1 VKSDASQRRPATVRR
16 SGAGG
21 EHPRG
26 GTWSLL
32 GLSAGVRAG
41 RCHVRPAHR
50 SPPARCRPCVAHCP
64 AVVGRNEAVE
74 GAGGVCGFH
83 AVTLIVFFFVFLLVI
98 MAPYLMAIL
107 RSSCRNNGEAMT
119 ITLRYEIEI
128 PPSWQRAVG
137 EGLLAIVGRLHNVV
151 PDVGSSRI
159 AAL

>member
-1 VKSDASQRRPATVRR
+1 
-16 SGAGG
+16 
-21 EHPRG
+21 
-26 GTWSLL
+26 
-32 GLSAGVRAG
+32 
-41 RCHVRPAHR
+41 
-50 SPPARCRPCVAHCP
+50 
-64 AVVGRNEAVE
+64 
-74 GAGGVCGFH
+74 
-83 AVTLIVFFFVFLLVI
+83 VFFFVFLLVI